1 MATINGPVVGIVS
14 NTADATRKGRVQVRI
29 PTLPSDQ
36 ALWARVC
43 GPFGSTA
50 TAGQPQ
56 VSDEVLVMFEHGD
69 INRPVVLG
77 KLRG

>member
-1 MATINGPVVGIVS
+1 M
-14 NTADATRKGRVQVRI
+14 
-29 PTLPSDQ
+29 
-36 ALWARVC
+36 WARVC
-43 GPFGSTA
+43 GPFGNTA

-56 VSDEVLVMFEHGD
+56 VSDEVLVLFEHGD